1 MSAQRDS
8 GQQPESAPRRTLVSF
23 PDSVLRSVG
32 ARTLDPVVAPRL
44 RDQTDLRPTAYVGN
58 SLLVAGLPSG
68 RAAAVV
74 RDLEAQLLDPRT
86 GQPRG
91 RVVVSQRDLDAERVI
106 RDVDVPAVQEMAERV
121 WVTRVSLEPVEETG
135 GQLDAFDALQ
145 RLRALR
151 TTSSAHA
158 SLNHVV
164 GAGAQMR
171 GTAIGGAAGG
181 VGFWGGHGGGV
192 GFWGG
197 HGGGVGFWGGH
208 GGPSE
213 YAAPGF
219 GGRMPVA
226 WAGID
231 PCTMAPALERP
242 PVVVLPDTGLGA
254 HEWFGPGGTATVGAD
269 WHGLAL
275 SAPGIDN
282 PDAALAVDPLTGALQ
297 PLAGHGTFIAGLI
310 RQGCPQA
317 RILSLPVMQASGA
330 VVEGDLHEV
339 LALLLLRHVEGQET
353 GNQDLVVDVLSLSLG
368 YYHESPADEITDQ
381 QFHELVAAF
390 VERGVVVVAAAGND
404 STDEPLYPA
413 GFTAPLATNAATATL
428 APLPIASVGSL
439 NASPASIALFS
450 NAGTWVNAYRQ
461 GAAVVSTM
469 PTNFQ
474 GPGGAS
480 TSVPAQAG
488 PASAVPAPATRPRGT
503 MDPDDFSSGFGVW
516 SGTSFAAPILA
527 AEAAASLV
535 RCEDLT
541 DVACSAMT
549 ARAASALDE
558 VLS

>member
-8 GQQPESAPRRTLVSF
+8 GQQPESAPRRTVAPF
-23 PDSVLRSVG
+23 PDAVLRDVG

-44 RDQTDLRPTAYVGN
+44 RDQTVLRPTAYVGN
-58 SLLVAGLPSG
+58 GLLVAGLPG
-68 RAAAVV
+68 GGAAAVIA
-74 RDLEAQLLDPRT
+74 DLEAQLLDRRT
-86 GQPRG
+86 QQPRG
-91 RVVVSQRDLDAERVI
+91 RVVVSPRDLDAERVI
-106 RDVDVPAVQEMAERV
+106 RSVDVPAVQEMAERV
-121 WVTRVSLEPVEETG
+121 WVTRVTLEPLEETG
-135 GQLDAFDALQ
+135 AQLDAFEALQ
-145 RLRALR
+145 RLRSLR
-151 TTSSAHA
+151 NDSSARA

-164 GAGAQMR
+164 GAGSRMR
-171 GTAIGGAAGG
+171 GTAIGGAATGG

-208 GGPSE
+208 GAPSE

-226 WAGID
+226 LAGID
-231 PCTMAPALERP
+231 PCTMAPKLDRP
-242 PVVVLPDTGLGA
+242 PVVVLPDTGLGT

-269 WHGLAL
+269 WHGLPL
-275 SAPGIDN
+275 TVPGIGN
-282 PDAALAVDPLTGALQ
+282 PDAALAVDPLTGALE

-317 RILSLPVMQASGA
+317 SILSLPVMHATGA

-353 GNQDLVVDVLSLSLG
+353 GNADLVVDVLSLSLG

-381 QFHELVAAF
+381 QFHALVAAF

-413 GFTAPLATNAATATL
+413 GFTAPLATSASTATL
-428 APLPIASVGSL
+428 DALPIASVGSL
-439 NASPASIALFS
+439 NASPASVALFS
-450 NAGTWVNAYRQ
+450 NAGTWVNAYRP

-480 TSVPAQAG
+480 TSVA
-488 PASAVPAPATRPRGT
+488 APGGAAPTTRPRGT

-527 AEAAASLV
+527 AEVAARLV
-535 RCEDLT
+535 HSEDLA
-541 DVACSAMT
+541 DVACGAMT
-549 ARAASALDE
+549 TRAGSALAE

>member
-8 GQQPESAPRRTLVSF
+8 GQQPGSAPRRTLVSF
-23 PDSVLRSVG
+23 PDAVLRDVG

-68 RAAAVV
+68 RAAQVV
-74 RDLEAQLLDPRT
+74 TDLEAQLVDPRT
-86 GQPRG
+86 RQPRG
-91 RVVVSQRDLDAERVI
+91 RVVVSQRDLDAEQVI
-106 RDVDVPAVQEMAERV
+106 RSVDVPAVQELAERV
-121 WVTRVSLEPVEETG
+121 WVTRVSLEPLEETG
-135 GQLDAFDALQ
+135 AQLDAFDALQ
-145 RLRALR
+145 RLRSLR
-151 TTSSAHA
+151 NDSSARA

-164 GAGAQMR
+164 GAGSQVR
-171 GTAIGGAAGG
+171 GTAIGGQAAGG

-226 WAGID
+226 WAGLD
-231 PCTMAPALERP
+231 PCTMVPALERP
-242 PVVVLPDTGLGA
+242 PVVVLPDTGLGT

-269 WHGLAL
+269 WHGLPL
-275 SAPGIDN
+275 SAPGIGN

-317 RILSLPVMQASGA
+317 SILSLPVMQASGA

-339 LALLLLRHVEGQET
+339 LALVLLRHVEGQET
-353 GNQDLVVDVLSLSLG
+353 HDPSLVVDVLSLSLG

-381 QFHELVAAF
+381 QFHQLVAAF

-413 GFTAPLATNAATATL
+413 GFTAPLATNASTTTL
-428 APLPIASVGSL
+428 DPLPIASVGSL
-439 NASPASIALFS
+439 NAAPSSIALFS
-450 NAGTWVNAYRQ
+450 NAGSWVNAYRQ

-480 TSVPAQAG
+480 TSVPAPAG
-488 PASAVPAPATRPRGT
+488 TTPASRPRGT

-527 AEAAASLV
+527 AEVAATLV
-535 RCEDLT
+535 SRTDLT
-541 DVACSAMT
+541 DVDCAVMT
-549 ARAASALDE
+549 TRAASALDE